1 MLLPNSLYSP
11 CLIKS
16 MRNVVMGFVLYM
28 VYTGESI
35 LLDKMAA
42 ILADD
47 IAKCIFLE
55 FRF

>member
-1 MLLPNSLYSP
+1 
-11 CLIKS
+11 

-47 IAKCIFLE
+47 IAKCIFLNFDSNFTKKNSQE
-55 FRF
+55 SNWQ